1 MTLTLDDGTAA
12 ARQMNRMY
20 RHQRRIYDLTRKF
33 YLLGRDGMIRGLDA
47 APEARVL
54 EIGCGTAR
62 NLILAA
68 KRFPDADFFG
78 VDISEEM
85 LATARE
91 NIRRGMLDDAI
102 EIAQGDAANFDP
114 KSLFGVERFE
124 RIFISYSL
132 SMIPAWR
139 AALQHA
145 LAKLAPSG
153 ELHLVDFGDQRGLP
167 NFFGHALQRW
177 LRLFHVAPRDDLEM
191 QLRALADYHH
201 AELDFARPFRGYAQY
216 AVLRLTHT
224 AA

>member
-1 MTLTLDDGTAA
+1 MLTLDESSIAA
-12 ARQMNRMY
+12 DSMDRMY

-33 YLLGRDGMIRGLDA
+33 YLLGRDGMIRGLNP

-68 KRFPDADFFG
+68 KQFPDADFFG

-85 LATARE
+85 LATARA
-91 NIRRGMLDDAI
+91 NIARDMLDDAI
-102 EIAQGDAANFDP
+102 DVAQADATNFDP
-114 KSLFGVERFE
+114 KVLFGADCFE

-132 SMIPAWR
+132 SMIPVWREVLQR
-139 AALQHA
+139 AA
-145 LAKLAPSG
+145 KMLAPNG
-153 ELHLVDFGDQRGLP
+153 ELHIVDFGDQRGLP
-167 NFFGHALQRW
+167 GFCGRALQNW
-177 LRLFHVAPRDDLEM
+177 LRLFHVTPRDDLEL
-191 QLRALADYHH
+191 QLRTLADSHH
-201 AELDFARPFRGYAQY
+201 AELHLARPFRGYAQY